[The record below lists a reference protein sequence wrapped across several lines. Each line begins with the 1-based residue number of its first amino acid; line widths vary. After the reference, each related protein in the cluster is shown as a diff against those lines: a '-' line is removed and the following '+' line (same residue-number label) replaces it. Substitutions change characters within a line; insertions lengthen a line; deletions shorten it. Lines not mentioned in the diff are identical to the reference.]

1 MGQKRDLLPS
11 SLDGSYSNDA
21 SSASGEDLVI
31 PSPNIPSSVSPKL
44 GGQIVQPAIEFDDDG
59 PGDLL
64 SSSSEEEDES
74 PRYSIY
80 GQRER
85 EEREAFHASRE
96 ARLAAITARRRMCLR
111 LDSDSEE
118 EEEDQSSSTLHFRAQ
133 RSMFMLIYARN

>member
-1 MGQKRDLLPS
+1 MRPS

-31 PSPNIPSSVSPKL
+31 PSPNIPSSVSPEL
-44 GGQIVQPAIEFDDDG
+44 GTQSGQIAQPAIEFDDDG

-64 SSSSEEEDES
+64 SSSGEEEDES